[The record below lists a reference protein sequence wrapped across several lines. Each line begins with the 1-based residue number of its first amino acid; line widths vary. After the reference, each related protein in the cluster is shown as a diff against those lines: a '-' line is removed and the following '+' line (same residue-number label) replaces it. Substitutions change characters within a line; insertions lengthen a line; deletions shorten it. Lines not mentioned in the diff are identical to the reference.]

1 MRIPS
6 PEACHYAKDLWQS
19 DIYFRVIE
27 KMIKGAS
34 IIKLAACLSLIV
46 DVFCVSRFSHLDPGG
61 RHGCHQLEPGGS
73 W

>member
-19 DIYFRVIE
+19 DIYFRITE

-34 IIKLAACLSLIV
+34 IIKLAECLSLIA
-46 DVFCVSRFSHLDPGG
+46 DVFCVSRFSLLDPGG